1 MEVFIFVFVGWVFS
15 VCLHE
20 FGHAIVAYK
29 FGDYTVKEKGYLTM
43 NPLHY
48 THPVLSFLLPLAFM
62 VLGGIGL
69 PGGAVYIEDSLIRGR
84 WRRAAVSLAGPAMN
98 LLLALLLCVP
108 FWIGLINAETKNLLP
123 VSLAMLISLQI
134 SAVLFNLLPV
144 PPFDGFRAL
153 SEWLPQ
159 PVREFGLRHA
169 NMFMLLLFA
178 VFWRLPMVNAIFWLI
193 VDVICQ
199 ALGLDST
206 LIDGGWDEFRFW
218 ERGD

>member
-1 MEVFIFVFVGWVFS
+1 MEVFIFVFVGWIFS

-43 NPLHY
+43 NPIHY
-48 THPVLSFLLPLAFM
+48 THPMLSFVLPVLFM

-69 PGGAVYIEDSLIRGR
+69 PGGAVYIEDSLIRGK

-98 LLLALLLCVP
+98 LLLAVLLCVP
-108 FWIGLINAETKNLLP
+108 FWVGLVNAETKNLLP
-123 VSLAMLISLQI
+123 VALAMLISLQI

-144 PPFDGFRAL
+144 PSLDGFRAV

-159 PVREFGLRHA
+159 NVREFALRYA
-169 NMFMLLLFA
+169 NMFLLLLF
-178 VFWRLPMVNAIFWLI
+178 VFFWRLPLVNEIFWLV
-193 VDVICQ
+193 VDLACE
-199 ALGLDST
+199 ALGVDST
-206 LIDGGWDEFRFW
+206 LIDGGWEEFRFW
-218 ERGD
+218 ERMD